1 VVESGE
7 ISRIM
12 NGVFPSQAN
21 KKGLCFFSGSVNSV
35 DYFEG
40 WRKAGFECEILNLAT
55 LQNSEALTDNVK
67 LGRIIA
73 KGGYRFVFS
82 INYFAILAEAC
93 FAAGIPYIACSIDSP
108 VPMEKQE
115 TLKYNTTTLFL
126 FDSAEVYLYNKLGY
140 VNVHY
145 MPLASP
151 VDRYDSIKPTAEDW
165 EKYGSQVSFVG
176 NLYEHKLYEYIG
188 YLSDYKKGFFNAIID
203 YNVGRYDSYGF
214 EDVLNLDLSRWMN
227 EPKFIDAVFEGE
239 SVPGLNDVTVIESKE
254 ITDIIDR
261 VRYLTGKAITNRE
274 RIILIT
280 MLSRH
285 WKFKL
290 YSPSSNELFSDVIEM
305 GTVDYYEE
313 MPGVFKCTEINL
325 NNTLKSIKSGIPLR
339 CLDVMGCGG
348 FLLTNYQRDLDEYY
362 KDGEN
367 IAIYRSLDEAFE
379 KCDFYLKHENSRM
392 RIANLGYETVRKYYS
407 YDVIIS
413 EIIRIA
419 RI

>member
-1 VVESGE
+1 
-7 ISRIM
+7 
-12 NGVFPSQAN
+12 
-21 KKGLCFFSGSVNSV
+21 
-35 DYFEG
+35 
-40 WRKAGFECEILNLAT
+40 
-55 LQNSEALTDNVK
+55 
-67 LGRIIA
+67 
-73 KGGYRFVFS
+73 
-82 INYFAILAEAC
+82 
-93 FAAGIPYIACSIDSP
+93 
-108 VPMEKQE
+108 
-115 TLKYNTTTLFL
+115 
-126 FDSAEVYLYNKLGY
+126 
-140 VNVHY
+140 
-145 MPLASP
+145 
-151 VDRYDSIKPTAEDW
+151 
-165 EKYGSQVSFVG
+165 
-176 NLYEHKLYEYIG
+176 LYEYIG